1 MEEILNQILEE
12 QRKQTEIL
20 QSIDSSLKEGRVFHI
35 DVPDEKEKIKQ
46 HHTDL
51 SKNLYHDHRGCMS
64 EEFLPK
70 ISVINCDLSKPLQ
83 EAARSYTPLIMDYE
97 ETVLRAAPQASL
109 GAVSENCDSNPT
121 TLQDDNKLEDK
132 LWSYPSSTSDHTDAL
147 EKARNSYTF

>member
-20 QSIDSSLKEGRVFHI
+20 QSIDSRLKEGKVFHI
-35 DVPDEKEKIKQ
+35 DGLDEGEKTSQ

-51 SKNLYHDHRGCMS
+51 TKNISHDHRGCMS

-70 ISVINCDLSKPLQ
+70 STVINHDLSQSSQ
-83 EAARSYTPLIMDYE
+83 EAVRSYTPLIIDYE
-97 ETVLRAAPQASL
+97 ETVSRATPQASL
-109 GAVSENCDSNPT
+109 GAIGEICDSNPT